1 MTDDAYPARAG
12 SVAQDLVDVVGVS
25 VSSDI
30 ADAPSSRPCVVIVT
44 NAWGSNWGERAA
56 ATRFVAGA
64 VALRARVVIVSI
76 EDRSRSRYRQD
87 RLRHDGIFPVYS
99 AAAPSGRGTAG
110 GVERAEDVAADA
122 LQSDLVRASLA
133 RQPGSMLPEAAARGL
148 MARAGQPSS
157 EAVAMTMAQQPDVV
171 VLAGP
176 AALWMADALPIGSK
190 RPRVVLLPLCGDDP
204 VLSSAAFRPLA
215 DQADAIGVFSALEL
229 ERVTSPLPD
238 ESASRVHR
246 LLLALPV
253 NRLAATAGIVG
264 VAAFG
269 RYALMISGFADDPAS
284 GRCPPHDYL
293 RHVFGDIAVAEVRR
307 HRWLVTGPGRSFE
320 MTWAPTRMN
329 LWRLMAQAAVT
340 VDLRSPGPIG
350 REAIESLRFGTPV
363 VVPDSS
369 VAAEHAAASNGGLWY
384 RNQGEMVDF
393 VRAILEDDAV
403 RSQLGANG
411 ERWSEQTHGDTESF
425 VTEATRVVLGPPGHV
440 VPEASE
446 VRTA

>member
-1 MTDDAYPARAG
+1 MTDDSYPAGTG
-12 SVAQDLVDVVGVS
+12 SVTEDLVDVVGMG

-30 ADAPSSRPCVVIVT
+30 ADAPATRPCVVIVT

-56 ATRFVAGA
+56 ATRLVAGA

-110 GVERAEDVAADA
+110 GVERPEDVAADA

-133 RQPGSMLPEAAARGL
+133 RQPGGRLPEAVARGL
-148 MARAGQPSS
+148 LARAGQPSF
-157 EAVAMTMAQQPDVV
+157 EAVAMTMAEAPDVV

-204 VLSSAAFRPLA
+204 LLSSAAFRPLA
-215 DQADAIGVFSALEL
+215 NEADAIGVFSALEMG
-229 ERVTSPLPD
+229 RVTSPLPD

-246 LLLALPV
+246 LRLALPV

-264 VAAFG
+264 VSAFG
-269 RYALMISGFADDPAS
+269 RYVLMISGFADDPAS

-307 HRWLVTGPGRSFE
+307 NRWLVTGQGRSFE

-350 REAIESLRFGTPV
+350 REAIESLHFGTPV

-403 RSQLGANG
+403 ASQLGANG
-411 ERWSEQTHGDTESF
+411 ERWAEQAHGDTESF
-425 VTEATRVVLGPPGHV
+425 VTEATRVVLGANEDV
-440 VPEASE
+440 VPEGSE
-446 VRTA
+446 ARIA